1 MHFHSVKSF
10 ERNKINFP
18 KDFCG
23 TLYRLMDEGN
33 YKIGEINRVYNRL
46 EILGLLPK
54 DYQEF
59 SRIIHELRERVKRL
73 KREGK
78 HQSVIDASYYAVF
91 YNNETL
97 GKEKFDEIRQRKS
110 TKVSAWMKDNTEF
123 MSQKS
128 KENWAS
134 KTPLEIRQCS
144 VRCKEYW
151 MKKGYSEE
159 EAIIEV
165 SKRQARGLEHFIK
178 VYGSDGLTKWEER
191 QYKWQNTL
199 NSKPKEEIDRINR
212 AKSRRDF
219 VENCK
224 TYGYDVAVNMEFGN
238 QCRNYDELVETISK
252 LIENSPTLWYKPPK
266 EVLYKLR
273 FYIYGW
279 CLLDEENE
287 LLKIIE
293 KEQSKYEKICE
304 PLKIEKQ
311 TDSRWTLYVTP
322 KGNLLRSEGEVK
334 IWGILKI
341 LGLEENKD
349 FLIEKQ
355 YPNSRLKC
363 DFYIIRTKTFI
374 EYAGLWN
381 FQDEYDDYNLKMHY
395 KHDKFGA
402 VIIMPEDDP
411 KEIISELL

>member
-1 MHFHSVKSF
+1 MHPNSVKSF
-10 ERNKINFP
+10 ESNKINFP
-18 KDFCG
+18 KDFWG

-46 EILGLLPK
+46 KILGLLPK

-91 YNNETL
+91 YNDETL
-97 GKEKFDEIRQRKS
+97 GREKFDEIRQRKS
-110 TKVSAWMKDNTEF
+110 TKVSAWMKDNSEF

-151 MKKGYSEE
+151 MKNGYSEE

-219 VENCK
+219 VENCSI
-224 TYGYDVAVNMEFGN
+224 YGYDVAVNMEFAN

-252 LIENSPTLWYKPPK
+252 LIENSPTLWYKSPK
-266 EVLYKLR
+266 EVLCKLR

-279 CLLDEENE
+279 CLLDEVNE

-293 KEQSKYEKICE
+293 KEQSKYEKIYE

-311 TDSRWTLYVTP
+311 TDNHWNIYVTP

-355 YPNSRLKC
+355 YPNSRMKC

-381 FQDEYDDYNLKMHY
+381 FQDEYDDYNLKMQY

-411 KEIISELL
+411 KEIISGLL

>member
-1 MHFHSVKSF
+1 MHPQSVKSF

-18 KDFCG
+18 KDFWG
-23 TLYRLMDEGN
+23 TLYKLMDEGN

-46 EILGLLPK
+46 KVLDLLPK

-78 HQSVIDASYYAVF
+78 HQSVIDASYYAIF
-91 YNNETL
+91 YNDETL
-97 GKEKFDEIRQRKS
+97 GREKFDEIRQRKS

-128 KENWAS
+128 KENWAN

-178 VYGSDGLTKWEER
+178 VYGSEGLTKWEER

-212 AKSRRDF
+212 AKGRRDF
-219 VENCK
+219 IENCK
-224 TYGYDVAVNMEFGN
+224 TYGYDVAVNMEFAN
-238 QCRNYDELVETISK
+238 QCRNYNELVATISK
-252 LIENSPTLWYKPPK
+252 LIENSPTLWYKSPK
-266 EVLYKLR
+266 EVLCKLR

-293 KEQSKYEKICE
+293 KEQSKYEKIYE
-304 PLKIEKQ
+304 PIKIEKQ
-311 TDSRWTLYVTP
+311 TDSHWNLYVTP

-355 YPNSRLKC
+355 YPNSRMKC

-381 FQDEYDDYNLKMHY
+381 FQDDYDDYNLKIQY

-411 KEIISELL
+411 KEIISGLL